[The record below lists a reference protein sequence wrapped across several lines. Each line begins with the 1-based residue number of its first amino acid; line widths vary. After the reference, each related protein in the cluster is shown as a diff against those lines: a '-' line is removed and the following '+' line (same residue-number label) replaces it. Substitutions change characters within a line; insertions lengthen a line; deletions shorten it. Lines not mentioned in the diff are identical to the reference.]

1 MLKLSGSSNDISF
14 LPVAT
19 LILFT
24 LRLCGVIELNFVW
37 IALPL
42 FIDRMLCWL
51 KCYTLRINFI
61 EAMILIVVTLKLW
74 GIVYM
79 NWGAVIGVLI
89 LGEMLYKLDE
99 SNKSSL
105 R

>member
-1 MLKLSGSSNDISF
+1 
-14 LPVAT
+14 
-19 LILFT
+19 
-24 LRLCGVIELNFVW
+24 
-37 IALPL
+37 
-42 FIDRMLCWL
+42 
-51 KCYTLRINFI
+51 
-61 EAMILIVVTLKLW
+61 MILIVVTLKLW